1 MTATTAPDPA
11 TLRVLLD
18 GEHAPTRDR
27 VREWLSVPGNA
38 PVADLSIEEH
48 RAKVLAWATELASQ
62 GDTAMGYPVEY
73 GGKDAVGR
81 SVAGFE
87 TLAFGDLSLLVKCGV
102 QFGLFGGAVLHLGT
116 ERHHERH
123 LARIARLDLPGCF
136 AMTETGH
143 GSNVQALRTTATY
156 DAATE
161 EFVVH
166 TPDDDARKDYIGGA
180 ARDGRLAAV
189 FAQLV
194 VGGESRGVHALLVPI
209 RDDEG
214 IVLDGV
220 RIEDCGAKLGLD
232 GVDNG
237 RIWFDHVR
245 VPREALLD
253 RYASVSPDGTYSSP
267 IENPTKRFFTMLGTL
282 IQGRVSVCG
291 ASINATKVAL
301 DIAIRRGLTRR
312 QFGPPG
318 EPEAVLMDYRTHQ
331 RRLLPALATTYALHF
346 AQDRLRTRLH
356 EVFHSRANDDDR
368 RRRDLETF
376 AAGLKAV
383 ATWHATDTIQACR
396 EACGGAGY
404 LKANRLA
411 ALKADTD
418 VFTTFEGD
426 NTVLLQL
433 CAKNL
438 LTDERDRFVQLD
450 ALGTAQFVA
459 GQAIGVVAERTAVRG
474 LLARL
479 ADGLVPGRDNERV
492 LRDRATQLELL
503 RWRQKHILAG
513 LARRLKGGIDAGRD
527 PFAVLVDC
535 QDHVVATARAWV
547 DLMVVEAFDD
557 AVAACEDPALRAVL
571 DRLCSLHALHR
582 IEAERGWF
590 QEHGRLTPQRSKA
603 VVKAVNALC
612 AEVRDDAALL
622 VEALGVPGPARA
634 DAGPVAEADRE
645 ARLERLRN
653 PAPLPA

>member
-1 MTATTAPDPA
+1 MTETSAPDPRTVA
-11 TLRVLLD
+11 ALRALLD
-18 GEHAPTRDR
+18 GEHAETRDR
-27 VREWLSVPGNA
+27 VREWLEMPGNA
-38 PVADLSIEEH
+38 PIADLPVEEH
-48 RAKVLAWATELASQ
+48 RARVLAWATELASQ

-87 TLAFGDLSLLVKCGV
+87 TLAYGDLSLLVKCGM

-116 ERHHERH
+116 ARHHERY
-123 LARIARLDLPGCF
+123 LWAIAKLDLPGCF

-156 DAATE
+156 DPATE

-194 VGGESRGVHALLVPI
+194 VGGESRGVHALLVPL
-209 RDDEG
+209 RDEDGTVFE
-214 IVLDGV
+214 GV
-220 RIEDCGAKLGLD
+220 RIEDCGAKVGLD

-253 RYASVSPDGTYSSP
+253 RYASVAPDGTYSSP

-318 EPEAVLMDYRTHQ
+318 EPEAVLLDYRTHQ

-346 AQDRLRTRLH
+346 AQARLREHLH
-356 EVFHSRANDDDR
+356 DVFKAVGRSDDNR
-368 RRRDLETF
+368 RRRELETL

-404 LKANRLA
+404 LKANRFA

-438 LTDERDRFVQLD
+438 LTDHRDQFGELD
-450 ALGTAQFVA
+450 PLGTAQFLA
-459 GQAIGVVAERTAVRG
+459 GQALGIVAERTGARG
-474 LLARL
+474 LFARL
-479 ADGLVPGRDNERV
+479 SDGLRPGRDDGAG
-492 LRDRATQLELL
+492 LLDRRTQIALL
-503 RWRQKHILAG
+503 RWRQEHILAAV
-513 LARRLKGGIDAGRD
+513 ARRLKGGIDAGATRST
-527 PFAVLVDC
+527 C
-535 QDHVVATARAWV
+535 SSTARTTSSR
-547 DLMVVEAFDD
+547 
-557 AVAACEDPALRAVL
+557 P
-571 DRLCSLHALHR
+571 
-582 IEAERGWF
+582 
-590 QEHGRLTPQRSKA
+590 
-603 VVKAVNALC
+603 
-612 AEVRDDAALL
+612 
-622 VEALGVPGPARA
+622 
-634 DAGPVAEADRE
+634 
-645 ARLERLRN
+645 
-653 PAPLPA
+653 PAPGSTSSCSRRSRTPSRRATTRRCGRSSTASAASTRCTGSSRSAAGSRSTGAWRRRARRR